1 MPMVS
6 VLTPTRSSTQHRH
19 GLLYESYTHQTYP
32 LKELIVMDDSPTPS
46 PFFSSLSDETVRYIH
61 VKEPTALGAKR
72 NSLASA
78 AAGTVLAHFD
88 DDDYY
93 SPAYLD
99 TMVSTLT
106 ALRATLTLQIDHP
119 HHPRY
124 PQSQSSISETK
135 STSSPIL
142 VA

>member
-6 VLTPTRSSTQHRH
+6 VLTPTRLSTQHRH
-19 GLLYESYTHQTYP
+19 GLLYESYKHQTYP

-46 PFFSSLSDETVRYIH
+46 PFFSSLSDDTVRYIH
-61 VKEPTALGAKR
+61 IKEPTALGTKR

-99 TMVSTLT
+99 TMVT
-106 ALRATLTLQIDHP
+106 AH
-119 HHPRY
+119 
-124 PQSQSSISETK
+124 
-135 STSSPIL
+135 
-142 VA
+142 